1 MRNQSIELTLIIILL
16 KKKTHRFCN
25 VEKMVNWKWLNGK
38 DLFDCSVVL
47 IWNESEIGLASLVG
61 IAAWSVSAAY

>member
-1 MRNQSIELTLIIILL
+1 MRNQSIELTLVIILL
-16 KKKTHRFCN
+16 KKKNSPFCN
-25 VEKMVNWKWLNGK
+25 VEKRVNWKWLNGK